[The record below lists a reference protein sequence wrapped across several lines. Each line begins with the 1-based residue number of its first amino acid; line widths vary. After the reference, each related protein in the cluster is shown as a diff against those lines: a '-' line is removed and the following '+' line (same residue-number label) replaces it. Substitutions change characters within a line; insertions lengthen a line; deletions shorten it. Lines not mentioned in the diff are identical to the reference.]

1 MRQLNNIRN
10 HSNWI
15 SYYIYK
21 FFTSQ
26 KESFT
31 FKCRSGIN
39 TTVPK
44 RLLHTYKEVF
54 FDQIY
59 IKKFPNN
66 DFLKGEPT
74 IIDIGANVGYFS
86 LFALSKNLKAKVY
99 SYEPMPNNFEL
110 LSKYKR
116 ENSKCNF
123 NPFNLAVGSAVGT
136 ITLNYNASDSFTT
149 SASILPLVGENDQ
162 IKVKTTTLAEI
173 IESNNIKQIDFL
185 KLDCEG
191 SEYDILYNSE
201 KMLLQNIKTMAIET
215 HIGTEKNHN
224 MACLVDFLKKNNFEL
239 KTEGSIIWGWR
250 I

>member
-1 MRQLNNIRN
+1 MRQLNNISN

-21 FFTSQ
+21 FFTPQ

-31 FKCRSGIN
+31 FKGRSGIDI
-39 TTVPK
+39 TVPK
-44 RLLHTYKEVF
+44 RLMHTYKEVF
-54 FDQIY
+54 FDQAY
-59 IKKFPNN
+59 IKNLPNN

-86 LFALSKNLKAKVY
+86 LFALTKNLKAKVY

-116 ENSKCNF
+116 ENPKCNF
-123 NPFNLAVGSAVGT
+123 NPFNLAVGSTVGS

-149 SASILPLVGENDQ
+149 SASILSLEGENDQ
-162 IKVKTTTLAEI
+162 IVVKTTTLSEI
-173 IESNNIKQIDFL
+173 VKENKLTQIDFL

-191 SEYDILYNSE
+191 SEYDILYNSD
-201 KMLLQNIKTMAIET
+201 KSILALIKTMAIET
-215 HIGTEKNHN
+215 HVGTKPDHN
-224 MACLVDFLKKNNFEL
+224 MASLIDFLRKNNFDL
-239 KTEGSIIWGWR
+239 ITEGDIIWAWR
-250 I
+250 K